1 MPHPASVS
9 AASITASS
17 GSNRGTRAP
26 WLMTVSWMWRC
37 RALSLASNR
46 DSSLLGGSLGE
57 GYVPALTAVVRTRR
71 PGPLPQRE
79 GCSFPLT
86 AGRPPGRW
94 STRMGRGCPLC
105 DPLPTPS
112 RLLPGPASP
121 PFQPS
126 ASRIAALSGR
136 AWANAFIPRTTP
148 PDNACR
154 PWHCRT
160 PGSRYGGTV
169 RHPRPDEP
177 PRGVSPAASGLFRG
191 MPIAPLAATLAVQT
205 LATAALFSLPAIAPA
220 VAASLH
226 VNGELVG
233 GFRRDRLR
241 HRDRFRAAVARPDP
255 PLWRRARHA
264 GGAAGRRRH
273 GADRRHRPSG
283 VAGAGG
289 GGAGAGLWRRRPGQ
303 HAPAGAADAAVG
315 VQHGHVAA
323 ADRRAVGRRARGA
336 DPAAAGARGRLAAR
350 AADRTGAAIVAAGAD
365 GAVRAGA
372 GTPGGSRRP
381 SGASAA
387 PCWQPFALLRD
398 RAHPPPVGRQFRLF
412 RHAALLRGI
421 HDGAT

>member
-205 LATAALFSLPAIAPA
+205 LATAALFSIPAIAPA
-220 VAASLH
+220 IAAALH

-233 GFRRDRLR
+233 TFV
-241 HRDRFRAAVARPDP
+241 AVAYGTGIVSALLSPG
-255 PLWRRARHA
+255 LIRRY
-264 GGAAGRRRH
+264 GGVRATQVGTGDRRRH
-273 GADRRHRPSG
+273 GGDRRHRPSG
-283 VAGAGG
+283 VAGAGS
-289 GGAGAGLWRRRPGQ
+289 GGAGAGLWRRRPRQ
-303 HAPAGAADAAVG
+303 HPPAGAANAAAG
-315 VQHGHVAA
+315 VQPGHVGA
-323 ADRRAVGRRARGA
+323 ADRRAFGRRARCA
-336 DPAAAGARGRLAAR
+336 DPAAAGARDRLAPR
-350 AADRTGAAIVAAGAD
+350 AADRTGAHIIAAGAD
-365 GAVRAGA
+365 RVSAPALGRRAGA
-372 GTPGGSRRP
+372 RP
-381 SGASAA
+381 SGARPNIA
-387 PCWQPFALLRD
+387 
-398 RAHPPPVGRQFRLF
+398 
-412 RHAALLRGI
+412 AALR
-421 HDGAT
+421 AAA